1 MKFRYLDRRAQGGPA
16 WRKRATVSTGSQMF
30 LATCLWLS
38 FSGAQALET
47 SKTLSI
53 TPAKKPTTTLSAAAN
68 AASAAASA
76 ANAAAEAA
84 AAAAAAASAAVDAMN
99 SVLPPSQRISPPS
112 GGTKVAPLQNKPAN
126 TNTAGGSA
134 TTALPPQ
141 QQSTETE
148 QLKLALP
155 TDTLL
160 DTQGNDQKFVVPSE
174 RSLVGLVGTFEVP
187 VYVDQ
192 NGDYAAGVLA
202 AKGEDMEPV
211 EKIGS
216 LDLAQAVR
224 AALGFSR
231 DVLVSSSKLDQARAQ
246 TGQARAFLLPS
257 LLVNMRTGRETS
269 MPGAEIDPATGKE
282 YTTSKHSRTDKS
294 LTLKQPL
301 FDAPSFYDW
310 RRRDQLEKS
319 KEASQRSSQG
329 DAYLAGVNAYL
340 DLASSRMLSN
350 MATDYEMQLDEL
362 LEYVQKRA
370 QAGAASNADMERV
383 RARSLNARSAK
394 IEQEAAHAAAGVEFA
409 RVVNLAPSSLRI
421 PDLEDVGLSLVPP
434 SVSQAMTLAVASNP
448 DIQVLQSE
456 LEAAE
461 LDRMAAKGRFL
472 PRLDVEYSD
481 NDAIHP
487 GGQAGNQR
495 DKRLMLVMN
504 WSLFNGGGDIKYS
517 EEKAARRNEIRYR
530 LDDQRRRVLQ
540 TLSAQYATLESTRQR
555 INAGYKEL
563 DSISTAA
570 KAMSTRMLSGNQSL
584 LDMLDVYD
592 RFFQARSRLV
602 NLHTQEIKAVAQIAR
617 LIQGTPDAGGE
628 TSSRADV
635 VRQVGSKDQ

>member
-1 MKFRYLDRRAQGGPA
+1 MHIA
-16 WRKRATVSTGSQMF
+16 
-30 LATCLWLS
+30 
-38 FSGAQALET
+38 
-47 SKTLSI
+47 
-53 TPAKKPTTTLSAAAN
+53 
-68 AASAAASA
+68 
-76 ANAAAEAA
+76 
-84 AAAAAAASAAVDAMN
+84 
-99 SVLPPSQRISPPS
+99 
-112 GGTKVAPLQNKPAN
+112 
-126 TNTAGGSA
+126 
-134 TTALPPQ
+134 
-141 QQSTETE
+141 
-148 QLKLALP
+148 
-155 TDTLL
+155 
-160 DTQGNDQKFVVPSE
+160 
-174 RSLVGLVGTFEVP
+174 
-187 VYVDQ
+187 
-192 NGDYAAGVLA
+192 
-202 AKGEDMEPV
+202 
-211 EKIGS
+211 
-216 LDLAQAVR
+216 
-224 AALGFSR
+224 
-231 DVLVSSSKLDQARAQ
+231 
-246 TGQARAFLLPS
+246 
-257 LLVNMRTGRETS
+257 
-269 MPGAEIDPATGKE
+269 
-282 YTTSKHSRTDKS
+282 
-294 LTLKQPL
+294 
-301 FDAPSFYDW
+301 
-310 RRRDQLEKS
+310 EKS

-481 NDAIHP
+481 NDAVHP

-617 LIQGTPDAGGE
+617 LIQGTPGAGGE

-635 VRQVGSKDQ
+635 VRQLGSKDQ